1 MPRTRQGPT
10 PDSLPL
16 LYGAMAAGVL
26 LYAAVLVFALRPE
39 EGAAS
44 AASAGALRIGWLVV
58 AVGVTLLAG
67 VIQQRVRA
75 SAPDDPSRA
84 TSALVVWAA
93 VEGQALLGLT
103 GYFLSGD
110 RLLLIL
116 PLVLFVYLFLRNPPA
131 AFRARG

>member
-1 MPRTRQGPT
+1 MPHDRQGPA

-26 LYAAVLVFALRPE
+26 LYAAVLVFVLRP
-39 EGAAS
+39 ADAS
-44 AASAGALRIGWLVV
+44 ASALPLRIGWLVV

-75 SAPDDPSRA
+75 SAPDDPSRM
-84 TSALVVWAA
+84 TNALVVWAA

-103 GYFLSGD
+103 GYFLTGD

>member
-1 MPRTRQGPT
+1 MPQDRQGPT

-26 LYAAVLVFALRPE
+26 LYAAVLVFVLRP
-39 EGAAS
+39 GDAS
-44 AASAGALRIGWLVV
+44 ASALPLRIGWLVV

-67 VIQQRVRA
+67 VIQQRVRV
-75 SAPDDPSRA
+75 SAPDDPSRM
-84 TSALVVWAA
+84 TNALVVWAA

-103 GYFLSGD
+103 GYFLTGD

>member
-1 MPRTRQGPT
+1 MPQSRQGPT
-10 PDSLPL
+10 SDSLPL

-26 LYAAVLVFALRPE
+26 LYAAVLVFVLQPQP
-39 EGAAS
+39 GAVAP
-44 AASAGALRIGWLVV
+44 GPLRIGWLVV

-75 SAPDDPSRA
+75 GAADDASRA
-84 TSALVVWAA
+84 TNAVLVWAA

-103 GYFLSGD
+103 GYYLTGD

>member
-1 MPRTRQGPT
+1 
-10 PDSLPL
+10 
-16 LYGAMAAGVL
+16 MAAGVL

-39 EGAAS
+39 EG

>member
-1 MPRTRQGPT
+1 MPRTSRGPT

-26 LYAAVLVFALRPE
+26 LYAAVLVFVLRPE
-39 EGAAS
+39 QGAAG
-44 AASAGALRIGWLVV
+44 AGPLRIAWLVV
-58 AVGVTLLAG
+58 AIGVTLLAG
-67 VIQQRVRA
+67 VIQQRVRV
-75 SAPDDPSRA
+75 SAPDDPSRS
-84 TSALVVWAA
+84 TNALVVWAA
-93 VEGQALLGLT
+93 VEAQALLGLT
-103 GYFLSGD
+103 GYYLTGD

>member
-1 MPRTRQGPT
+1 MPRSRQGPSS
-10 PDSLPL
+10 DSLPI

-26 LYAAVLVFALRPE
+26 LYAALLVFVLRPE
-39 EGAAS
+39 EGS
-44 AASAGALRIGWLVV
+44 AAAAPLRIGWLVV

-103 GYFLSGD
+103 GYFLTGD

-131 AFRARG
+131 AFRDRG